1 MKNENSQEIFSVTEI
16 IFSIFFSIL
25 YLSGFFKQIG
35 YSKFSSIYKEM

>member
-1 MKNENSQEIFSVTEI
+1 MKNENSQEILTVTEI

-25 YLSGFFKQIG
+25 YLSVFLNQIG